1 MSNTNTNTVFISG
14 LGIKVNEND
23 KIVFL
28 SLIDGMNSGDEHT
41 YNFALPQTI
50 LKNLVE
56 GLNLVSKEL
65 EVEIEVDSAKLEE

>member
-1 MSNTNTNTVFISG
+1 MSNTNANTVFISG

-28 SLIDGMNSGDEHT
+28 SLIDAMNSEDEYI

-56 GLNLVSKEL
+56 GLTLASKEL
-65 EVEIEVDSAKLEE
+65 EVEIEVDSVKLEE